1 MSMAKSKKEALNKED
16 PDFEIKFL
24 EGVLK
29 VSPNFTEA
37 LVNLGDL
44 YTKQGFY
51 EKGLSVDLKLA
62 MLKPEDPIVLYN
74 LACSYSLIQDVEKSL
89 KVMKAAVQKGYSDL
103 GYLEQDADLINLRQ
117 FSAFKSF
124 LAEIKT
130 KTKTSL
136 LKE

>member
-1 MSMAKSKKEALNKED
+1 MAKNKKEAPSRED
-16 PDFEIKFL
+16 PDFEIQFL

-29 VSPNFTEA
+29 ASPNFVEA

-74 LACSYSLIQDVEKSL
+74 LACSYSLIHDLEKSL
-89 KVMKAAVQKGYSDL
+89 KVLKAAIKQGYCDFDH
-103 GYLEQDADLINLRQ
+103 LEQDADLINLRQ
-117 FSAFKSF
+117 FPAFKSF
-124 LAEIKT
+124 LVEIKA
-130 KTKTSL
+130 KAKAPS